1 MERVQGV
8 IKIKNREQCEDMKAS
23 LDEYVRQ
30 YRWVCNTENPFET
43 ILKTLDT
50 YSEKLKSDSVGEDE
64 KAEVLGD
71 AHSLKGIFASIKANE
86 YKPFLL
92 RNIMSIVLSVED
104 FEASLEHRSPF
115 NIISGVV
122 KGDAG
127 VKDFLKRKY
136 AFYMTRVTGSLA
148 APADPRLE
156 KVEDII
162 SFISRNYEL
171 YGLLKEEVQE
181 MMEDKKAESEEAIN
195 PLLLPVVSDKKVDFV
210 SKVRMDILTKFLNE
224 QGMNYDGSLISKDV
238 DKASE
243 GVASDEKAPGK
254 GDANHERNNDE
265 KHVET
270 SPNKGHKEHE
280 NKEHDNRRNDAIGK
294 DHDNS

>member
-8 IKIKNREQCEDMKAS
+8 IKIKNKEQCEDMKSS
-23 LDEYVRQ
+23 LDEYVKQ
-30 YRWVCNTENPFET
+30 YKWVCNTENPFEV

-50 YSEKLKSDSVGEDE
+50 YSEKLKSDSISDGE

-71 AHSLKGIFASIKANE
+71 AHSLKGVFASIKANE

-104 FEASLEHRSPF
+104 YEASLEHRSPF
-115 NIISGVV
+115 NVISGVI

-136 AFYMTRVTGSLA
+136 AFYMTRVTGSLS
-148 APADPRLE
+148 APTDPRLE
-156 KVEDII
+156 KIDDII
-162 SFISRNYEL
+162 SYISRNYEL

-181 MMEDKKAESEEAIN
+181 MMEGKDAEKEEGVN
-195 PLLLPVVSDKKVDFV
+195 RLLLPVVSDKKVDFV
-210 SKVRMDILTKFLNE
+210 SRVRMDILTKFLNE
-224 QGMNYDGSLISKDV
+224 QGMNYDGSLISKEM
-238 DKASE
+238 AESN
-243 GVASDEKAPGK
+243 GSGT
-254 GDANHERNNDE
+254 NNDILTPKITEQELNDVE
-265 KHVET
+265 KPAKLE
-270 SPNKGHKEHE
+270 PNKSHKEHDE
-280 NKEHDNRRNDAIGK
+280 NRKNDMSER